1 MQLVCIK
8 ELNIHYTLVYAFT
21 CCITVSVCSVV
32 ASVAAAVAAASECS
46 RLAVFQSAVFVCTC
60 LYVEK
65 LCTSPWFDRALSA
78 YISSL
83 SSVYVWFLFC
93 LKKLAIGRSIIK
105 KASGVNPSASFCS
118 LVYAEEAAEECHIP
132 CLKPIDFKCV
142 YVFLRVP
149 LSFLPPLWKPTTL

>member
-1 MQLVCIK
+1 MQLVCSK

-32 ASVAAAVAAASECS
+32 APVAAAAVAAASAASECS
-46 RLAVFQSAVFVCTC
+46 RLASAVFVC

-65 LCTSPWFDRALSA
+65 LCTSPWFDRAFSA

-118 LVYAEEAAEECHIP
+118 LVYAEEATEECHIP
-132 CLKPIDFKCV
+132 CLKPIDFKRV
-142 YVFLRVP
+142 YVCFRVYFL
-149 LSFLPPLWKPTTL
+149 FLLFLKPTTL